1 MGGAESGAMDERIR
15 GALRLIPK
23 DQPPG
28 LAIDLSAGDG
38 RTVRALRERGWRV
51 IATEYRP
58 GAPGWIAADLNRDFP
73 LRSASFDLVVMLEVI
88 EHLAD
93 VPHALN
99 EIARIM
105 KPGATAILSTPN
117 RLNVTS
123 RIHYLLS
130 GFYKGRRAPLP
141 YRYRAADGRNWH
153 IMGLNDLH
161 WIAHGE
167 GLWLDAIGSSRR
179 KLRARIYAPLLYAPI
194 KLFSYLLYVRGV
206 RDPDQRRIN
215 RGLYRLMTSASLLMD
230 ENLIMRMRR
239 LGPDG
244 KIAAD
249 GGGR

>member
-1 MGGAESGAMDERIR
+1 M
-15 GALRLIPK
+15 L
-23 DQPPG
+23 
-28 LAIDLSAGDG
+28 
-38 RTVRALRERGWRV
+38 
-51 IATEYRP
+51 
-58 GAPGWIAADLNRDFP
+58 
-73 LRSASFDLVVMLEVI
+73 MLEVI

-93 VPHALN
+93 VPHALS

-167 GLWLDAIGSSRR
+167 GLWIDALGTSR
-179 KLRARIYAPLLYAPI
+179 KKPRAMIYAPLLYGPI

-206 RDPDQRRIN
+206 KDPAQRRIN
-215 RGLYRLMTSASLLMD
+215 RQLYRLMTSASLLMD
-230 ENLIMRMRR
+230 ENLIMRMRKMR
-239 LGPDG
+239 PEE
-244 KIAAD
+244 KIGLNGA
-249 GGGR
+249 GR

>member
-1 MGGAESGAMDERIR
+1 MDERIR
-15 GALRLIPK
+15 GALRLIPADLK
-23 DQPPG
+23 PG
-28 LAIDLSAGDG
+28 IAIDLSAGDG
-38 RTVRALRERGWRV
+38 RAVRALQERGWRV
-51 IATEYRP
+51 FATEYRP
-58 GAPGWIAADLNRDFP
+58 RGAGWIAADLNRDFP
-73 LRSASFDLVVMLEVI
+73 LRAEQFDLVLMLEVI

-93 VPHALN
+93 VPHALS

-167 GLWLDAIGSSRR
+167 GLWIDALGTSR
-179 KLRARIYAPLLYAPI
+179 KKPRAMIYAPLLYGPI

-206 RDPDQRRIN
+206 SDPAQRRIN
-215 RGLYRLMTSASLLMD
+215 RQLYRLMTSASLLMD
-230 ENLIMRMRR
+230 ENLIMRMRKMR
-239 LGPDG
+239 PEE
-244 KIAAD
+244 KIGLNGAS
-249 GGGR
+249 R

>member
-1 MGGAESGAMDERIR
+1 MDERIR
-15 GALRLIPK
+15 GALRLIPA

-28 LAIDLSAGDG
+28 MAIDLSAGDG
-38 RTVRALRERGWRV
+38 RAVRALKERGWRV
-51 IATEYRP
+51 FATEYRP
-58 GAPGWIAADLNRDFP
+58 RGRGWIAADLNRDFP
-73 LRSASFDLVVMLEVI
+73 LRSGSFDLVLMLEVI

-167 GLWLDAIGSSRR
+167 GLWLDALGASRR
-179 KLRARIYAPLLYAPI
+179 KLRAWLYTPILYAPI

-206 RDPDQRRIN
+206 RDPEQRRIN
-215 RGLYRLMTSASLLMD
+215 RQLYRLMTSASLLMD

-239 LGPDG
+239 RAPGEE
-244 KIAAD
+244 IAA
-249 GGGR
+249 GGGAR